1 MRNIGGKNRITN
13 SRLLHLTPSCHG
25 KSMAEVGSWFRQAM
39 FPISPCCSRTVPE
52 ERRRHGATGPAKS
65 ADNQLCYMTKSL
77 GSAMNNSNQNAERS
91 GRFAVFGKL
100 LRLAGRRPAVAL
112 QQLSVIQVLIGE
124 SGSGSAEA
132 AAAALTAAAT
142 AAPAA
147 DISSKEDLAMAAN
160 EIPAV
165 RSLGCCRGGATALS
179 RRTGRA
185 RRRHQLLCLLAQEH
199 LWPKNTAV

>member
-1 MRNIGGKNRITN
+1 MRNIGGKNRLTN

-25 KSMAEVGSWFRQAM
+25 KSMAEVGSWLRQAM
-39 FPISPCCSRTVPE
+39 LAISPCCSRTVPE
-52 ERRRHGATGPAKS
+52 ERRRHGATDPGKS

-77 GSAMNNSNQNAERS
+77 GSAVNNSNQNAERS

-124 SGSGSAEA
+124 SGPGSAE
-132 AAAALTAAAT
+132 AAALTAAAT
-142 AAPAA
+142 AAPAV

-185 RRRHQLLCLLAQEH
+185 RRRHQLLWLLAQEH